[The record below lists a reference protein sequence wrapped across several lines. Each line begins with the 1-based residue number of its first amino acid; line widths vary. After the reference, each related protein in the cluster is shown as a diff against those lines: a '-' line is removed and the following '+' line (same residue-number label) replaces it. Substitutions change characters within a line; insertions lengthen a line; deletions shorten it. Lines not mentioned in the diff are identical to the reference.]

1 MLVTNKKE
9 HFNKYANR
17 ISKANNITVKMIS
30 QQ

>member
-17 ISKANNITVKMIS
+17 ISKANNMKIIT